1 MFKEYQLEQYS
12 KMKED
17 IIDSEESSKKII
29 LTGDFGACVLAKSLT
44 IEPHQEKELV
54 KIVRKSYNIARSA
67 GFIGMFHGA
76 RVYVIPDYP
85 EKFSLIMEAQV
96 EMEKRPL
103 GYLGGDI
110 MTRGSNLAREEE
122 YQKFLDAE
130 LPVEVYSPVQNKSI
144 NDKSN
149 MTEEENN
156 HLAEKIV
163 EADVERLWNSDFTV
177 LCPEQSAIGTMCE
190 MGILYGW
197 KYMAE
202 KLWNIFNSVK
212 PPKDLMSGSKEE
224 QYEKRIKYLDEVSTK
239 LVYELR
245 RILDK
250 QNYAH
255 YFDIR
260 TNHLNEKDWRRS
272 FSINQFLYG
281 IILAAT
287 ADKQLHNSFDEI
299 IPILKDEYSGQEK
312 MDFESEWR

>member
-1 MFKEYQLEQYS
+1 
-12 KMKED
+12 
-17 IIDSEESSKKII
+17 
-29 LTGDFGACVLAKSLT
+29 
-44 IEPHQEKELV
+44 
-54 KIVRKSYNIARSA
+54 
-67 GFIGMFHGA
+67 
-76 RVYVIPDYP
+76 
-85 EKFSLIMEAQV
+85 MEN
-96 EMEKRPL
+96 KPL

-202 KLWNIFNSVK
+202 KLWDIFTSVK
-212 PPKDLMSGSKEE
+212 PPEFD
-224 QYEKRIKYLDEVSTK
+224 YENSTEAERNEKSLKYIDEVATK
-239 LVYELR
+239 LVYEIK

-287 ADKQLHNSFDEI
+287 ADGKLHDSFDEI
-299 IPILKDEYSGQEK
+299 LPILEKEYKQQLDDDYS
-312 MDFESEWR
+312 DWR

>member
-1 MFKEYQLEQYS
+1 
-12 KMKED
+12 
-17 IIDSEESSKKII
+17 
-29 LTGDFGACVLAKSLT
+29 
-44 IEPHQEKELV
+44 
-54 KIVRKSYNIARSA
+54 
-67 GFIGMFHGA
+67 
-76 RVYVIPDYP
+76 
-85 EKFSLIMEAQV
+85 
-96 EMEKRPL
+96 MEKKPL

-110 MTRGSNLAREEE
+110 MTHGSNLARQYE
-122 YQKFLDAE
+122 YDKFIEAGI
-130 LPVEVYSPVQNKSI
+130 PVDIYSPVMNKSI
-144 NDKSN
+144 NDKSS

-177 LCPEQSAIGTMCE
+177 LSTEQSAIGTMCE

-202 KLWNIFNSVK
+202 KLLDVYK
-212 PPKDLMSGSKEE
+212 LRAYKEE
-224 QYEKRIKYLDEVSTK
+224 RGFEEVLEFIMDEIERIANKK
-239 LVYELR
+239 
-245 RILDK
+245 
-250 QNYAH
+250 NYAH

-287 ADKQLHNSFDEI
+287 VDEQLHNHFDEI
-299 IPILKDEYSGQEK
+299 IPILKKEYGSKQEQLK